1 MRKKLK
7 ISCIECGCEFEKNLS
22 EIKRSENK
30 GMRHFCSR
38 KCVGKHSRNW
48 YNPDGDYYDVSKHC
62 NNMGD
67 EYTKFRYHYRNIKRR
82 NKNIDITMDDLNV
95 IWEEQQGICPFTGVK
110 LNLSEYNK
118 VDTNILTSASLD
130 RIDSSKG
137 YIKGNV
143 RWVSRSIN
151 LMKSDRTDDVAWEI
165 CRVIYENYK
174 KINHPE
180 NQDGLL

>member
-1 MRKKLK
+1 
-7 ISCIECGCEFEKNLS
+7 
-22 EIKRSENK
+22 
-30 GMRHFCSR
+30 
-38 KCVGKHSRNW
+38 
-48 YNPDGDYYDVSKHC
+48 
-62 NNMGD
+62 
-67 EYTKFRYHYRNIKRR
+67 
-82 NKNIDITMDDLNV
+82 MDDLNV